1 MHILSTLSIF
11 GEKYILMHISAVFQ
25 ILHLFLFLCIF
36 VELDSNCIK
45 GAKIAICVLRAQ
57 SDTLSIERFSRNRQC
72 TFALATHTRFFLQ
85 SQL

>member
-1 MHILSTLSIF
+1 MTLSQKGKNWTISVPDF
-11 GEKYILMHISAVFQ
+11 TLHTYTQHNIKYSF
-25 ILHLFLFLCIF
+25 
-36 VELDSNCIK
+36 SY
-45 GAKIAICVLRAQ
+45 IAIWVLNAQ